1 MGWSGGRGYS
11 RGIGEAE
18 QNEEEE
24 EEEEEGEEE
33 EAWSEFD
40 LPPVGVGGI
49 GDQSRGV
56 AQAKRILQEAL
67 RGGTEGIDAV
77 RTMMDSQAQNFKK
90 KYRLC

>member
-1 MGWSGGRGYS
+1 MRTLDGLAAEATAEE
-11 RGIGEAE
+11 IGEAE

-24 EEEEEGEEE
+24 EEEEEE

-90 KYRLC
+90 YRLC